1 MTPKTPEN
9 KIEEL
14 RPYIEKMVS
23 KINDDPE
30 YRSFVTGFVFL
41 TTKDGEP
48 KGLIKLGNISN
59 VGDKLIKTHAGLALL
74 ATDKITNATNYP
86 NLSFAD
92 IGEGT
97 GQNNV
102 ENLAD
107 ELAHQVLTFAGE
119 PEYAS
124 QLMDLAQRYTTARM
138 GI

>member
-14 RPYIEKMVS
+14 RPYIEKMVAKVDS
-23 KINDDPE
+23 DPE

-41 TTKDGEP
+41 ASKDGEP
-48 KGLIKLGNISN
+48 KGLIKLGNIDN
-59 VGDKLIKTHAGLALL
+59 TGNKLVQTHAGLALMAADKMQD
-74 ATDKITNATNYP
+74 ATKYP
-86 NLSFAD
+86 NLIFAD

-107 ELAHQVLTFAGE
+107 ELARQVLTFAGE
-119 PEYAS
+119 PEYTS
-124 QLMDLAQRYTTARM
+124 QLIELAQRYISKRT
-138 GI
+138 